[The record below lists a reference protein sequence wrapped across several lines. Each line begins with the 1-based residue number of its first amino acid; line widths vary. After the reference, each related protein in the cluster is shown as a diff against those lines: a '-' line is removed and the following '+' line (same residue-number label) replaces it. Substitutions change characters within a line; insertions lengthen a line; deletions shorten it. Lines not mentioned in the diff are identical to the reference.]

1 MARSTARGSAPGQM
15 PPLFWVV
22 LVVLFTEAVA
32 LPWLAARLAGQDP
45 QGLEVFR
52 AYETRPWQFW
62 AVLVA
67 LIAVNIAAVVVGSV
81 WWNRHNLNGY
91 RAKAARMGRGRDVSE
106 LTKTPRK
113 NAARLGFTKAT
124 PGLRL
129 GDSVVGGVP
138 LWLGGEGSALVYAGP
153 GSGKTAALAAPMV
166 LDAPAWAVV
175 TGNKADIVDVTAP
188 VRPGSCWVMDTR
200 TEASSQPP
208 RWFYDPLVFIQ
219 GPDPE
224 SRARKLAGIFAA
236 ATAGPEPRDGGGKHY
251 YAGGRDWLAA
261 LLLAAWSDGCDLLR
275 VAAWLQTGTDQEPE
289 TILTAHGY
297 SGTAG
302 TLRGFR
308 TNPNERERGSL
319 LAEAQKFTAWT
330 SNNLLRRWWSPGD
343 ARTPFDPS
351 AFVQSTDT
359 LYLLT
364 QKGTDPGAP
373 LTAALTNAVMTAGQ
387 TLAGAQGGR
396 LDRPGVFILDE
407 AANTCPIP
415 DLPEFYTY
423 FRGLGMLLVTFLQ
436 TPGQG
441 RTTWG
446 DEPYATLAS
455 AATVWVYAGG
465 VKDVRDLRDLS
476 QLVGQHTVQEA
487 SASSTRG
494 SRSGS
499 GSSTSTQYR
508 DVDTLSVDDLAGLP
522 AGLAVVIPARGRAT
536 MAQLRYWFRDHP
548 QRKAIQK
555 ATTNA

>member
-1 MARSTARGSAPGQM
+1 MARATTRNSAPGQL

-22 LVVLFTEAVA
+22 LVVLAVEAVA
-32 LPWLAARLAGQDP
+32 LPWLVARLAGKNP
-45 QGLEVFR
+45 QGVAVFD
-52 AYETRPWQFW
+52 AYATRPPMFW
-62 AVLVA
+62 AVAVA
-67 LIAVNIAAVVVGSV
+67 LLVVNVAAVVVGFR

-91 RAKAARMGRGRDVSE
+91 RAKAARMGRGSDISE

-113 NAARLGFTKAT
+113 NATRLGFTKTT

-129 GDSVVGGVP
+129 ADAVNGGQP

-166 LDAPAWAVV
+166 LDSPAWAVV
-175 TGNKADIVDVTAP
+175 TGNKADIVNITAP
-188 VRPGSCWVMDTR
+188 VRPGTKWVMDTR
-200 TEASSQPP
+200 TEAAGQAP
-208 RWFYDPLVFIQ
+208 RWFYDPLVFIN

-261 LLLAAWSDGCDLLR
+261 LLLAAWVEGGDLVR

-297 SGTAG
+297 GGTAG

-343 ARTPFDPS
+343 GRAPFDPA

-373 LTAALTNAVMTAGQ
+373 LTAALTNAVMTAGHA
-387 TLAGAQGGR
+387 LAAAQGGR
-396 LDRPGVFILDE
+396 LHRPGVFVLDE

-436 TPGQG
+436 TPSQG

-446 DEPYATLAS
+446 EQPYATLAS

-487 SASSTRG
+487 STST
-494 SRSGS
+494 SRSRNGA

-522 AGLAVVIPARGRAT
+522 AGLAVIIPARGRAT
-536 MAQLRYWFRDHP
+536 MGQLRYWFDSHP
-548 QRKAIQK
+548 QRKAIK
-555 ATTNA
+555 EAASA